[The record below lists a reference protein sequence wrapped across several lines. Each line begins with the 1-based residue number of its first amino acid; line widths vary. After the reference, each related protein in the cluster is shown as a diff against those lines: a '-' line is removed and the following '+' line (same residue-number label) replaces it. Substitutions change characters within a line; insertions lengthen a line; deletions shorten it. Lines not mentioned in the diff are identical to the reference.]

1 LLVLIIVIAVF
12 WYALIPLA
20 GVFISRHNW
29 RGFRERFAYLCQKPL
44 LNYTLLRQNKN
55 GEYHFIGNFESVT
68 NNNTLW
74 IKNDK
79 LTAPV
84 SLKNAQTYMMPLTEK
99 KRDAHIDEKVHVDA
113 NDFDINTASPRRLNW
128 NKVSALTAGA
138 KVFIGGVLKIIDGQ
152 QTFISSRKHPLLI
165 IFYECSERT
174 LSAGVVRAGMYQ
186 SEYWNT
192 ITPYSI
198 IGGFFSL
205 MWIAQLFFARPVYRV
220 TVLSAIVAI
229 FGPLFPL
236 LPPGLVF
243 TIFYRYLWWRACLY
257 RIFRDTA
264 LLPLKYSGADK
275 VKEDCAEYTCRPYEG
290 GVTVDSASAD
300 KAGSDVKIPRLI
312 PGNKPEKGQIP
323 YIAGMIQGSTVCEP
337 VNTFIPYGL
346 LPGDPKIIS
355 RIYNRK
361 ALFLE
366 ISAWLVIAAGIALNV
381 FFAELIIY
389 FTN

>member
-1 LLVLIIVIAVF
+1 VLIIVIAVF

-20 GVFISRHNW
+20 GIFISRHNW
-29 RGFRERFAYLCQKPL
+29 RTFRERFAYLCQKPL
-44 LNYTLLRQNKN
+44 LDYTLMRQNKN

-68 NNNTLW
+68 DDNTLW

-79 LTAPV
+79 LTALV

-99 KRDAHIDEKVHVDA
+99 KRDAHIDEKVRVDA
-113 NDFDINTASPRRLNW
+113 NDFDINTAAPRRLNW

-138 KVFIGGVLKIIDGQ
+138 KVFIGGVLKMINGQ
-152 QTFISSRKHPLLI
+152 QTFTSSRKHPLLI

-174 LSAGVVRAGMYQ
+174 LSAGVVRAGRYQ
-186 SEYWNT
+186 PEYWNA

-205 MWIAQLFFARPVYRV
+205 IWIAQLFFARPIYRA

-243 TIFYRYLWWRACLY
+243 TILYRHLWWRACLY
-257 RIFRDTA
+257 RIFCDTA
-264 LLPLKYSGADK
+264 LLPLKYSGA
-275 VKEDCAEYTCRPYEG
+275 EYVCRPYEG
-290 GVTVDSASAD
+290 GVSADSVSAD
-300 KAGSDVKIPRLI
+300 KLGSDAKIPRLF
-312 PGNKPEKGQIP
+312 PGSKPEKGQIP
-323 YIAGMIQGSTVCEP
+323 YIAGMIQDGTVCEP
-337 VNTFIPYGL
+337 ANPFIPYGL

>member
-1 LLVLIIVIAVF
+1 VIIILIAVF

-20 GVFISRHNW
+20 GIFVSRHNW
-29 RGFRERFAYLCQKPL
+29 RAFRERFAYLCQKPL
-44 LNYTLLRQNKN
+44 LNYTLLRRNTG

-68 NNNTLW
+68 NDNTLW

-79 LTAPV
+79 MTAPV

-99 KRDAHIDEKVHVDA
+99 KRDIDADE
-113 NDFDINTASPRRLNW
+113 NYFDVNTVSLRRLSW
-128 NKVSALTAGA
+128 NKISTLTAGA
-138 KVFIGGVLKIIDGQ
+138 KVFIGGVLKMIGGQ
-152 QTFISSRKHPLLI
+152 QMFISSRKHPLLI

-174 LSAGVVRAGMYQ
+174 LSAGVVRSGRYQ
-186 SEYWNT
+186 TEYWNT

-198 IGGFFSL
+198 TGGLFSL
-205 MWIAQLFFARPVYRV
+205 IWIAQLFFARPVYRV

-236 LPPGLVF
+236 LPPGLIF
-243 TIFYRYLWWRACLY
+243 TNLYRHLWWRACLY
-257 RIFRDTA
+257 RIFRDIS
-264 LLPLKYSGADK
+264 LLSLKYSGA
-275 VKEDCAEYTCRPYEG
+275 EYVCRPYEG
-290 GVTVDSASAD
+290 GVN
-300 KAGSDVKIPRLI
+300 AGAKIQWLVPDD
-312 PGNKPEKGQIP
+312 KPEKGQIT
-323 YIAGMIQGSTVCEP
+323 YIAGMTRGDTVCEP
-337 VNTFIPYGL
+337 DNPFIPYGL

-366 ISAWLVIAAGIALNV
+366 ISAWFVIAVGIALNV